1 MARRAACEAS
11 PHAKRAESIMNPPAD
26 DSDEAGPLAQRGTAL
41 PKLLRP
47 RQVSLRTLG
56 VVLMAELA
64 VFIGWVA
71 TGMTWLSFALLFGG
85 LFAWSF
91 RRRADLHRALTGS
104 ERARELL
111 DLGNVEESGRLLD
124 QLLASRR
131 TPPNIRPFA
140 AYYRALV
147 AARRGEFEQA
157 RRRLQD
163 VIDSGWLA
171 NHRTLQNLAPAVYA
185 SAMLLA
191 VLDGDLAGAERWRSE
206 GQRCA
211 ANLERHWF
219 VPDSFLL
226 ARRNAWMELLRKLES
241 NWDAIEGTV
250 SGVGIRQLQ
259 MLEAYALARLGERED
274 NYRGH
279 HSGREISTLL
289 HGIRPGRF
297 DYLAHRW
304 PELREFMLTHHLLA
318 SE

>member
-1 MARRAACEAS
+1 MTV
-11 PHAKRAESIMNPPAD
+11 PAD
-26 DSDEAGPLAQRGTAL
+26 DSNDAGPLAEREAKL
-41 PKLLRP
+41 PKLLSP
-47 RQVSLRTLG
+47 RQVSLRSLAVVVAAELV
-56 VVLMAELA
+56 VVLG
-64 VFIGWVA
+64 FA
-71 TGMTWLSFALLFGG
+71 TGLTWLSFALLFAG

-91 RRRADLHRALTGS
+91 RRRADLHRSLTSS

-111 DLGNVEESGRLLD
+111 DLGNVDESAQLLD
-124 QLLASRR
+124 QLLASGR

-147 AARRGEFEQA
+147 SIRRGEFEQA
-157 RRRLQD
+157 RTRLQA
-163 VIDSGWLA
+163 VIDSGWLGNRRA
-171 NHRTLQNLAPAVYA
+171 LQNLAPAVYA
-185 SAMLLA
+185 SSMLIA

-226 ARRNAWMELLRKLES
+226 ARRNAWTELLRKLEA
-241 NWDAIEGTV
+241 NWDAVEGTV

-297 DYLAHRW
+297 DYLAQRW

-318 SE
+318 PE

>member
-1 MARRAACEAS
+1 
-11 PHAKRAESIMNPPAD
+11 MNLAD
-26 DSDEAGPLAQRGTAL
+26 DDNEADPLVAPAAALAERHHALSERTHGL
-41 PKLLRP
+41 PKLLAP
-47 RQVSLRTLG
+47 RQVSLRAFAG
-56 VVLMAELA
+56 VLAAELV
-64 VFIGWVA
+64 VFLGWFA
-71 TGMTWLSFALLFGG
+71 TGMTWLSFALLFAG
-85 LFAWSF
+85 LFAWTF
-91 RRRADLHRALTGS
+91 RRRADLHRTLTSS

-111 DLGNVEESGRLLD
+111 DLGNIDESEQLLE

-131 TPPNIRPFA
+131 TPPNIRPLA

-157 RRRLQD
+157 RARLQA
-163 VIDSGWLA
+163 VIDSGWLG
-171 NHRTLQNLAPAVYA
+171 NRRTLQNLAPAVYA
-185 SAMLLA
+185 SAMLIA
-191 VLDGDLAGAERWRSE
+191 VLEGDLAAAERWRDE

-219 VPDSFLL
+219 IPDSFLL
-226 ARRNAWMELLRKLES
+226 ARRNAWSQLLRKLES

-259 MLEAYALARLGERED
+259 MLEAYAVARLGERED

-304 PELREFMLTHHLLA
+304 PELREFMLAHHLLA
-318 SE
+318 PE

>member
-1 MARRAACEAS
+1 VS
-11 PHAKRAESIMNPPAD
+11 PAD
-26 DSDEAGPLAQRGTAL
+26 DDNEAGPRPDGAAALAERSSALAEPEGKL
-41 PKLLRP
+41 PKLLKP
-47 RQVSLRTLG
+47 RQVSMRAIA
-56 VVLMAELA
+56 VVLAAELA
-64 VFIGWVA
+64 VFLGWFA

-85 LFAWSF
+85 LFAWSY
-91 RRRADLHRALTGS
+91 RRRADVHRTLTSS

-111 DLGNVEESGRLLD
+111 DLGSVDESAQLLD

-147 AARRGEFEQA
+147 AVRRGEFEQA
-157 RRRLQD
+157 RERLQA
-163 VIDSGWLA
+163 VIDSGWLG
-171 NHRTLQNLAPAVYA
+171 NRRTLQNLAPAVYA
-185 SAMLLA
+185 SAMLIA
-191 VLDGDLAGAERWRSE
+191 VLEGDLAGAQRWRSE

-211 ANLERHWF
+211 ANLDRHWF

-226 ARRNAWMELLRKLES
+226 ARRNAWAELLRKLET

-259 MLEAYALARLGERED
+259 MLQAYALARLGERED

-279 HSGREISTLL
+279 HSGHEVSALL

-297 DYLAHRW
+297 DYLAQRW
-304 PELREFMLTHHLLA
+304 PELREFMLAHHLLA

>member
-1 MARRAACEAS
+1 MSNDADKL
-11 PHAKRAESIMNPPAD
+11 AKRPA
-26 DSDEAGPLAQRGTAL
+26 AL
-41 PKLLRP
+41 PKLLKP
-47 RQVSLRTLG
+47 RQVSLRAFALVLG
-56 VVLMAELA
+56 AELA
-64 VFIGWVA
+64 LFLGWFA
-71 TGMTWLSFALLFGG
+71 TGMTWLSVALLFTG
-85 LFAWSF
+85 LFAWTF
-91 RRRADLHRALTGS
+91 RRRADVHRTLSSS

-111 DLGNVEESGRLLD
+111 DLGDVEASEQLLD

-131 TPPNIRPFA
+131 TPPNVRPLV

-157 RRRLQD
+157 RARLQA
-163 VIDSGWLA
+163 VIDAGWFGNRRA
-171 NHRTLQNLAPAVYA
+171 LQNLAPAVYA
-185 SAMLLA
+185 SAMLIE
-191 VLDGDLAGAERWRSE
+191 VLEGDLVSAQRWRDE
-206 GQRCA
+206 GHRCA

-219 VPDSFLL
+219 VPDTFLL
-226 ARRNAWMELLRKLES
+226 ARRNAWTELLRKLETS
-241 NWDAIEGTV
+241 WDAIEGTV

-279 HSGREISTLL
+279 HSGREISALL

-304 PELREFMLTHHLLA
+304 PELREFMLAHHLLA

>member
-1 MARRAACEAS
+1 VS
-11 PHAKRAESIMNPPAD
+11 PAD
-26 DSDEAGPLAQRGTAL
+26 DDNEAGPRRDGAAALAERPSALAERPDKL
-41 PKLLRP
+41 PKLLKP
-47 RQVSLRTLG
+47 RQVSMRAIA
-56 VVLMAELA
+56 VVLAAELA
-64 VFIGWVA
+64 VFLGWFA
-71 TGMTWLSFALLFGG
+71 TGMTWLSFALLFAG
-85 LFAWSF
+85 LFTWSF
-91 RRRADLHRALTGS
+91 RRRADVHRTLTSS

-111 DLGNVEESGRLLD
+111 DLGNVEESEQLLD

-131 TPPNIRPFA
+131 TPPNVRPFA

-157 RRRLQD
+157 RARLQA
-163 VIDSGWLA
+163 VIDSGWLG
-171 NHRTLQNLAPAVYA
+171 NRRTLQNLAPAVYA
-185 SAMLLA
+185 SAMLIA
-191 VLDGDLAGAERWRSE
+191 VLEGDLASAQRWRDE

-219 VPDSFLL
+219 LPDSFML
-226 ARRNAWMELLRKLES
+226 ARRNAWTELLRKLET

-279 HSGREISTLL
+279 HSGREISALL

-304 PELREFMLTHHLLA
+304 PELREFMLAHHLLA
-318 SE
+318 PE

>member
-1 MARRAACEAS
+1 VTL
-11 PHAKRAESIMNPPAD
+11 PD
-26 DSDEAGPLAQRGTAL
+26 DAGPLAEREAKL
-41 PKLLRP
+41 PKLLKP
-47 RQVSLRTLG
+47 RQVTLRSLA
-56 VVLMAELA
+56 VVLVAEL
-64 VFIGWVA
+64 VVLVGWFA
-71 TGMTWLSFALLFGG
+71 TGMTWLSFALLFAG

-91 RRRADLHRALTGS
+91 RRRADVHRSLTTS

-111 DLGNVEESGRLLD
+111 DLGNVDESAQLLD

-140 AYYRALV
+140 AFYRALV
-147 AARRGEFEQA
+147 SIRRGEFEQA
-157 RRRLQD
+157 RARLQA
-163 VIDSGWLA
+163 VIDSGWLG

-185 SAMLLA
+185 SSMLIA

-219 VPDSFLL
+219 VPDTFLL
-226 ARRNAWMELLRKLES
+226 ARRNAWTELLRKLETS
-241 NWDAIEGTV
+241 WDAIEGTV

-318 SE
+318 PE